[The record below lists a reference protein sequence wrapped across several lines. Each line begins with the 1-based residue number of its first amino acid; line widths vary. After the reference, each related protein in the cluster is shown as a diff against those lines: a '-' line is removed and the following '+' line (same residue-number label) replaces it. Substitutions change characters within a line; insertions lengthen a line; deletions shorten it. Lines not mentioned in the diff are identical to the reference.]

1 MPIFAI
7 YLLAPRLYKKGFLDK
22 KSFLE
27 EEKKILFVT
36 KNFYKIVRGR
46 DICMTDT
53 LFQIMEI
60 IQF

>member
-7 YLLAPRLYKKGFLDK
+7 YFLAQRLYKKD
-22 KSFLE
+22 FLE
-27 EEKKILFVT
+27 EDKKILFVT
-36 KNFYKIVRGR
+36 KIFYKIVRGR